1 MLFVCLVNNV
11 GYFKGYPGYFGEVS
25 EEVSC
30 DFVNKLM
37 QLCLVVTGMVFCSG
51 ALQNRSDQLSP
62 SSTGEV
68 CVGRVTY
75 MMHNTPPFSSLP
87 SLLPPSSLPSSLLP
101 LTDDSYAA
109 AKDGC

>member
-1 MLFVCLVNNV
+1 MWLDSFYMLFVCLVNNV

-68 CVGRVTY
+68 CLGRTTCI
-75 MMHNTPPFSSLP
+75 H
-87 SLLPPSSLPSSLLP
+87 
-101 LTDDSYAA
+101 DA
-109 AKDGC
+109 